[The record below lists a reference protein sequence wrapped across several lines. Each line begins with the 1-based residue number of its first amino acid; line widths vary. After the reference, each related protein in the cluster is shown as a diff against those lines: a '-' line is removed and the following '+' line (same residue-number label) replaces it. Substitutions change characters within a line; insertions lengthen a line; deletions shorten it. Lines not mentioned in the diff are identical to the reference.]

1 MKKKLLSIVALA
13 SLLVLGGCGDK
24 TSSSTDATD
33 TTKQTESSK
42 ASDTSKASESAKAS
56 DTSKDSEPV
65 SDSSS
70 ESSDSSSDS
79 TVVKTAAE
87 RHQDYLDNYKNK
99 NASVTIQG
107 KVIHYVSYANSENCN
122 IAIQE
127 GKYGYW
133 MNNVPQ
139 VSIEVGKSYIFTGFG
154 SGKNYPS
161 LNMTGGTVTETDDID
176 APVLTLGDETNVFA
190 DSQDTYMT
198 IPADGV
204 VITSAETG
212 KYGFKIGDSTYYMT
226 YNTNVTQNDNIA
238 AKIATLGVGCRVT
251 KLTGVWHTED
261 TIQICDPDEIEFS
274 IPSAESVT
282 ITAADDATEVQAT
295 GTLQL
300 SAVVN
305 PSAANQEVVWSTEK
319 AEIATVDETGL
330 VTGVSV
336 GTTKIYATAKGTD
349 VKGEFSLTVT
359 DAPSVP
365 VESIAI
371 TAEEGKTGADIGETV
386 QLSTTVLP
394 DNSLQTV
401 TWTSS
406 NDDIATVD
414 STGLVTFVGDGDVTI
429 TAHASDESGVTG
441 TINLSTV
448 PANLKTIKSIVDE
461 ATTDKYTTGVY
472 SIRGVVSAFTNETN
486 FIIRDATGLVQGYNI
501 PAEKLP
507 EGLKAGDVVLVKAK
521 FYRYG
526 TLIEITES
534 NLTSITISTKT
545 VDGVATTATKKTAA
559 EMTSM
564 SSAAFSTGE
573 YIEFD
578 NTKAYTSGKY
588 TMANIEGTEAKINLY
603 AANGLAIETGVW
615 GTFKGYFINTNSS
628 GYTSIWVDS
637 FTANADAVPTAV
649 EVTGDTTVYAGK
661 SISLKANVTASTTYA
676 NFDDSVTWSVA
687 NKDETVTDALA
698 TIDENGTL
706 TAGETAGTVIVTA
719 TSVADTTVKGTLEV
733 TIEVSDTPITTKS
746 YALVKDATNLV
757 EGDKIVIAYNN
768 GASSYGLSTKGKDF
782 YNAISVNV
790 SDDTIEET
798 ENLVELTI
806 GKGSEDNS
814 FSFYDGTGYLSLTS
828 DGNKLYQATTVAKTS
843 SFSVT
848 IDATTSVSK
857 ITSCSYTERCIQYN
871 YNSGN
876 PRFACYK
883 GTQKDVSIFKL
894 VTTA

>member
-42 ASDTSKASESAKAS
+42 ASESAKAS
-56 DTSKDSEPV
+56 DTSKDSEPISDST

-87 RHQDYLDNYKNK
+87 RHQDYLDNYANK

-107 KVIHYVSYANSENCN
+107 KVIHYVSYAKSETCN

-139 VSIEVGKSYIFTGFG
+139 ASIEVGKSYVFTGFG
-154 SGKNYPS
+154 SGKKYPS
-161 LNMTGGTVTETDDID
+161 LNMSKGTVTATDDID
-176 APVLTLGDETNVFA
+176 APVLTLGDENNGFA
-190 DSQDTYMT
+190 DSQDAYMT

-238 AKIATLGVGCRVT
+238 AKIATLGVGCKVT
-251 KLTGVWHTED
+251 KLTGIWYAED

-305 PSAANQEVVWSTEK
+305 PSAANQDVVWSTEK

-414 STGLVTFVGDGDVTI
+414 ASGLVTFVGDGDVTI

-448 PANLKTIKSIVDE
+448 VSNLKTASEIGTIVKDLSNNTLTSE
-461 ATTDKYTTGVY
+461 EY
-472 SIRGVVSAFTNETN
+472 SFRAVVSAIKDEKN
-486 FIIRDATGLVQGYNI
+486 FIMRDSTGLIQGYSI
-501 PAEKLP
+501 TASKLP
-507 EGLKAGDVVLVKAK
+507 EGMKAGDVVLVKAK
-521 FYRYG
+521 FCKFNQ
-526 TLIEITES
+526 LIEI
-534 NLTSITISTKT
+534 NDKGLTSIVISTKT
-545 VDGVATTATKKTAA
+545 IDGVSTTPVAKTKD
-559 EMTSM
+559 EMSAFVSG
-564 SSAAFSTGE
+564 SSFSAGE
-573 YIEFD
+573 YVKID
-578 NTKAYTSGKY
+578 NVKTFKSGNYTNI
-588 TMANIEGTEAKINLY
+588 NIEGTELKMTPTCL
-603 AANGLAIETGVW
+603 NGLTIENDVW
-615 GTFKGYFINTNSS
+615 GTITGYLVTSN
-628 GYTSIWVDS
+628 SIWVDS
-637 FTANADAVPTAV
+637 FTANANAVPTAV
-649 EVTGDTTVYAGK
+649 EVTGDTTVYVGK

-687 NKDETVTDALA
+687 NRDETVTDALA
-698 TIDENGTL
+698 TIDENGKL
-706 TAGETAGTVIVTA
+706 TAGETAGTVVVTA

-782 YNAISVNV
+782 YNAVSVNV

-828 DGNKLYQATTVAKTS
+828 DGNKLYQATAVAKTS

-848 IDATTSVSK
+848 IDTTGVSK

-871 YNSGN
+871 YNNGN

-883 GTQKDVSIFKL
+883 GTQKDISIFKL

>member
-42 ASDTSKASESAKAS
+42 ASESAKAS
-56 DTSKDSEPV
+56 DTSKDSEPISDST

-87 RHQDYLDNYKNK
+87 RHQDYLDNYANK

-107 KVIHYVSYANSENCN
+107 KVIHYVSYANSETCN

-139 VSIEVGKSYIFTGFG
+139 ASIEVGKSYVFTGFG

-161 LNMTGGTVTETDDID
+161 LNMSKGTVTATDDID
-176 APVLTLGDETNVFA
+176 APVLTLGDENNGFA
-190 DSQDTYMT
+190 DSQDAYMT
-198 IPADGV
+198 IPAEGV

-226 YNTNVTQNDNIA
+226 YNTNVNVTQNDNIA
-238 AKIATLGVGCRVT
+238 AKIATLGVGCKVT
-251 KLTGVWHTED
+251 KLTGIWYAED

-414 STGLVTFVGDGDVTI
+414 ASGLVTFVGDGDVTI

-448 PANLKTIKSIVDE
+448 VSNLKTASEIGTIVKDLSNNTLTSE
-461 ATTDKYTTGVY
+461 EY
-472 SIRGVVSAFTNETN
+472 SFRAVVSAIKDEKN
-486 FIIRDATGLVQGYNI
+486 FIMRDSTGLIQGYSI
-501 PAEKLP
+501 TASKLP
-507 EGLKAGDVVLVKAK
+507 EGMKAGDVVLVKAK
-521 FYRYG
+521 FCKFNQ
-526 TLIEITES
+526 LIEI
-534 NLTSITISTKT
+534 NDKGLTSIVISTKT
-545 VDGVATTATKKTAA
+545 IDGVSTTPVAKTKD
-559 EMTSM
+559 EM
-564 SSAAFSTGE
+564 SAFVSGSDFSAGE
-573 YIEFD
+573 YVKID
-578 NTKAYTSGKY
+578 NVKTFASGSYTNI
-588 TMANIEGTEAKINLY
+588 NIEGTELKMTPTCL
-603 AANGLAIETGVW
+603 NGLTIENDVW
-615 GTFKGYFINTNSS
+615 GTITGYLVTSN
-628 GYTSIWVDS
+628 SIWVDS
-637 FTANADAVPTAV
+637 FTANANAVPTAV

-687 NKDETVTDALA
+687 NRDETVTDALA
-698 TIDENGTL
+698 TIDENGKL
-706 TAGETAGTVIVTA
+706 TAGETAGTVVVTA

-768 GASSYGLSTKGKDF
+768 GASSYGLSTNAGKF
-782 YNAISVNV
+782 YSSIAVNV
-790 SDDTIEET
+790 SDETIEET

-814 FSFYDGTGYLSLTS
+814 FSFYDGTGYLAYT
-828 DGNKLYQATTVAKTS
+828 GTKNTMYQETEISVKTS
-843 SFSVT
+843 FTLT
-848 IDATTSVSK
+848 IDSESGVTQAVSCK
-857 ITSCSYTERCIQYN
+857 DSTFRIQYN
-871 YNSGN
+871 TSS
-876 PRFACYK
+876 PRFACYN
-883 GTQKDVSIFKL
+883 GSQKDISIFKL

>member
-56 DTSKDSEPV
+56 DTSKDSEPI

-139 VSIEVGKSYIFTGFG
+139 ASIEVGKSYVFTGFG

-190 DSQDTYMT
+190 DSQDAYMT

-204 VITSAETG
+204 VITSAEVG

-274 IPSAESVT
+274 IPSAESVA

-336 GTTKIYATAKGTD
+336 GITKIYATAKGTD

-414 STGLVTFVGDGDVTI
+414 SSGLVTFVGDGDVTI

-448 PANLKTIKSIVDE
+448 VSNLKTASEIGTIVKDLSNNTLTSE
-461 ATTDKYTTGVY
+461 EY
-472 SIRGVVSAFTNETN
+472 SFRAVVSAIKDEKN
-486 FIIRDATGLVQGYNI
+486 FIMRDSTGLIQGYSI
-501 PAEKLP
+501 TASKLP
-507 EGLKAGDVVLVKAK
+507 EGMKAGDVVLVKAK
-521 FYRYG
+521 FCKYNQ
-526 TLIEITES
+526 LIEITDKG
-534 NLTSITISTKT
+534 LTSIVISTKT
-545 VDGVATTATKKTAA
+545 IDGVSTTPVAKTKD
-559 EMTSM
+559 EM
-564 SSAAFSTGE
+564 SAFVSGSGFSTGE
-573 YIEFD
+573 YVKID
-578 NTKAYTSGKY
+578 NAKTFASGNH
-588 TMANIEGTEAKINLY
+588 TNINIEGSELKMTPTCL
-603 AANGLAIETGVW
+603 NGLTIENDIW
-615 GTFKGYFINTNSS
+615 GTITGYLVSNN
-628 GYTSIWVDS
+628 SIWVDS

-733 TIEVSDTPITTKS
+733 TIEVSTDPVDPDKAIASYNFASYGSKGDKLADDTLKTAFADTLVDSYTDIVLSVSNTANIYDGYTS
-746 YALVKDATNLV
+746 YYALGLKTGSSSKSGTFTLTLSQSISKVVINGYGWSATDTVSIGGADAQAFENVYNTATEPVALTFTFASNKTV
-757 EGDKIVIAYNN
+757 SFTFNKRAYIT
-768 GASSYGLSTKGKDF
+768 SLDF
-782 YNAISVNV
+782 YA
-790 SDDTIEET
+790 
-798 ENLVELTI
+798 
-806 GKGSEDNS
+806 
-814 FSFYDGTGYLSLTS
+814 
-828 DGNKLYQATTVAKTS
+828 
-843 SFSVT
+843 
-848 IDATTSVSK
+848 
-857 ITSCSYTERCIQYN
+857 
-871 YNSGN
+871 
-876 PRFACYK
+876 
-883 GTQKDVSIFKL
+883 
-894 VTTA
+894 